1 MRTMLART
9 CLLASLASPALISP
23 AALLPALAQS
33 DMKTQQVTETRG
45 SVTINW
51 TEGLIQVTGSGSP
64 PDRGNLHQRRLMAER
79 QALTDA
85 FRQLAEVTQ
94 SLRVDAETLVRDY
107 TLESPMLKEQVSNLV
122 KNAQR
127 LDTRYLDNGTIE
139 VDLALK
145 LYNSSGLNGILQPQ
159 KHIVPPPPVTLEA
172 DPQPGDYTGVIVDC
186 RGLGLEAALSPAI
199 LAQSGGE
206 LYLSELP
213 FDPDY
218 VINQGI
224 VGYAHSLSQARQNR
238 RVGSKPLIIKGL
250 STSGAYRA
258 DVIISDIDTR
268 RLLGLEAQGK
278 VLSQAKVIFVL

>member
-9 CLLASLASPALISP
+9 CLLVSLASLALISP
-23 AALLPALAQS
+23 APLLPAQAQS

-45 SVTINW
+45 AVTINW

-79 QALTDA
+79 QALTEA
-85 FRQLAEVTQ
+85 FRQLAEATYA
-94 SLRVDAETLVRDY
+94 LRVDAETVVRDY
-107 TLESPMLKEQVSNLV
+107 TLESPLLKEQVSNLV

-139 VDLALK
+139 VDLVLK

-159 KHIVPPPPVTLEA
+159 KHTVPPPPVSLEA
-172 DPQPGDYTGVIVDC
+172 DPRPGDYTGVIVDC
-186 RGLGLEAALSPAI
+186 RGLGLEAALSPAM
-199 LAQSGGE
+199 LSQSCGE

-224 VGYAHSLSQARQNR
+224 VGYARSLAQARQNR

-258 DVIISDIDTR
+258 DVVISDPDTR
-268 RLLGLEAQGK
+268 QLLGLEAQSK

>member
-9 CLLASLASPALISP
+9 CLLLTLASLALISP
-23 AALLPALAQS
+23 APLLPALAQS

-45 SVTINW
+45 AVTINW

-85 FRQLAEVTQ
+85 FRQLAEVTY
-94 SLRVDAETLVRDY
+94 SLRVDAETVVRDY
-107 TLESPMLKEQVSNLV
+107 TLESPMLKEQVGNLI

-139 VDLALK
+139 VDLVLK

-172 DPQPGDYTGVIVDC
+172 DPRPGDYTGVIVDC

-238 RVGSKPLIIKGL
+238 RVGNKPLIIKGL

-268 RLLGLEAQGK
+268 QLLGLEAQSK

>member
-9 CLLASLASPALISP
+9 CLLLTLASLALISP
-23 AALLPALAQS
+23 APLLPALAQS

-45 SVTINW
+45 AVTINW

-85 FRQLAEVTQ
+85 FRQLAEVTY
-94 SLRVDAETLVRDY
+94 SLRVDAETVVRDY
-107 TLESPMLKEQVSNLV
+107 TLESPMLKEQVGNLI

-139 VDLALK
+139 VDLVLK

-172 DPQPGDYTGVIVDC
+172 DPRPGDYTGVIVDC

-238 RVGSKPLIIKGL
+238 RIGNKPLIIKGL

-258 DVIISDIDTR
+258 DVIVSDIDTR
-268 RLLGLEAQGK
+268 QLLGLEAQSK